1 MGGRFTKAT
10 VLRIAVAGYITSAL
24 VTTNTV
30 LVSRVNGSAVAVS
43 FTIALCWAYA
53 VAAVAKTD
61 TMGKL
66 AYATASAAG
75 CATTLWS
82 FQ

>member
-1 MGGRFTKAT
+1 MNMVK
-10 VLRIAVAGYITSAL
+10 LAVSGFVTSAL

-30 LVSRVNGSAVAVS
+30 LVSRLNISAVAVS

-53 VAAVAKTD
+53 VAAVAKAE

-66 AYATASAAG
+66 TYAAASAAG
-75 CATTLWS
+75 CTTTILL

>member
-1 MGGRFTKAT
+1 MN
-10 VLRIAVAGYITSAL
+10 VHRIVVAGFITSAL
-24 VTTNTV
+24 VTSNTV
-30 LVSRVNGSAVAVS
+30 LVSRLSLPAVAVS

-53 VAAVAKTD
+53 VQAVSKAD

-75 CATTLWS
+75 CATTLWAFS
-82 FQ
+82 

>member
-1 MGGRFTKAT
+1 MN
-10 VLRIAVAGYITSAL
+10 VLRVVTSGFITSAL
-24 VTTNTV
+24 VSTNTI
-30 LVSRVNGSAVAVS
+30 LVSRVHGSAVAVS

-53 VAAVAKTD
+53 VSAVSQTD

-75 CATTLWS
+75 CATTIGL
-82 FQ
+82 FA